1 MTWTFA
7 KEGERGKKTTGE
19 KNLSKRSFS
28 VVSVVDARNTELVAT
43 FENNGIINEPKLQK
57 SGRSF
62 RNIIQMT
69 FPHSSKQMQIE

>member
-7 KEGERGKKTTGE
+7 KGKKTCWG

-28 VVSVVDARNTELVAT
+28 VVSVVDVRSTELLAT
-43 FENNGIINEPKLQK
+43 LKENSGVINEPKLQK
-57 SGRSF
+57 SRRSF

-69 FPHSSKQMQIE
+69 FLAAQNRCK

>member
-1 MTWTFA
+1 MTWTFS
-7 KEGERGKKTTGE
+7 KEEKKKNARE
-19 KNLSKRSFS
+19 KNLWKRSFS
-28 VVSVVDARNTELVAT
+28 VVSVVDARSTELVAT
-43 FENNGIINEPKLQK
+43 LKENNGVINEPKLQK